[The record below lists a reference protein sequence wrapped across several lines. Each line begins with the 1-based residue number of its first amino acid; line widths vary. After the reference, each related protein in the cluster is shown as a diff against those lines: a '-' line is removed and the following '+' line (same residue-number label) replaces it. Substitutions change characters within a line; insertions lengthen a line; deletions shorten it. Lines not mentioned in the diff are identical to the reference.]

1 MWTTLLSQS
10 QNYGLAEAVYLWL
23 FYVGFQSCHPHTEQF
38 PSLSLQQQEQIM
50 PLSTSHYR
58 NLIEATKDEM
68 DEEKDHTDTEN
79 TVIRCQVPQFSSLTN
94 FQNDT

>member
-1 MWTTLLSQS
+1 MWTALLSQS
-10 QNYGLAEAVYLWL
+10 QNYGLAEAVYLCL

-38 PSLSLQQQEQIM
+38 PSLSLQQQKQIM

-79 TVIRCQVPQFSSLTN
+79 TVIRCQVP
-94 FQNDT
+94 